1 VGEAMS
7 NYSVDPF
14 AGDLS
19 TNLKQLMD
27 AQWATRQAVLDLS
40 TYQQSDEPDRQVPP
54 VPQGKFRRLFGLTRR
69 ENEDS
74 LDPKAERGE
83 IGRKA
88 SERAAPYSL
97 AENDRNPTIK
107 RAAETVS
114 SATTSF
120 AAACDKMAYEYAVTG
135 MLVRQRVELYMVKTM
150 NKNLQ
155 QLGESI
161 EAAARRNDF
170 AAMSTAWAEAAEGLD
185 ITSRKFL
192 GGIILELQRIGSLI
206 DVGNAFVNLDKTRN
220 AAMQRY
226 GTGKNPQGWKE
237 RLPRPLASIFS
248 EATWIGLEKG
258 AEVLLEGVPSI
269 IPGGAAVVGV
279 VRVVFEV
286 RNDRRHRRVAF
297 RRGDVDDML
306 DLADQL
312 SEAASA
318 VQRHLDI
325 VAEVSA
331 QVTARVP

>member
-1 VGEAMS
+1 MS
-7 NYSVDPF
+7 SYSVDPF
-14 AGDLS
+14 AGELS

-40 TYQQSDEPDRQVPP
+40 TYQQPDEADRQVPP
-54 VPQGKFRRLFGLTRR
+54 VPKAKFRRFFHLARR
-69 ENEDS
+69 EQEAP
-74 LDPKAERGE
+74 LDPKTERAE

-114 SATTSF
+114 SATPSF
-120 AAACDKMAYEYAVTG
+120 GEACDKMAYDYAVTG
-135 MLVRQRVELYMVKTM
+135 MLVRQRIELYMVKTM
-150 NKNLQ
+150 NESLQ
-155 QLGESI
+155 QLGEDL
-161 EAAARRNDF
+161 EAAARQNDF
-170 AAMSTAWAEAAEGLD
+170 AAMSTAWAEAAAGLD
-185 ITSRKFL
+185 ITSREFL
-192 GGIILELQRIGSLI
+192 GGIVLELQRIGSLI

-226 GTGKNPQGWKE
+226 GTGKTPQGWKE

-248 EATWIGLEKG
+248 EATWIGLERG
-258 AEVLLEGVPSI
+258 AEVLLDGLPSL

-297 RRGDVDDML
+297 RRGDVDDVL

-318 VQRHLDI
+318 AQRHLEI
-325 VAEVSA
+325 VAELNA